1 LKMRWLLCGPVAKAA
16 AQPTPMD
23 KLHADWD
30 I

>member
-1 LKMRWLLCGPVAKAA
+1 MRWLLCGPVAIAA
-16 AQPTPMD
+16 AQPIRMD

>member
-1 LKMRWLLCGPVAKAA
+1 LRERWRLCGPVVELAA
-16 AQPTPMD
+16 GSTATD